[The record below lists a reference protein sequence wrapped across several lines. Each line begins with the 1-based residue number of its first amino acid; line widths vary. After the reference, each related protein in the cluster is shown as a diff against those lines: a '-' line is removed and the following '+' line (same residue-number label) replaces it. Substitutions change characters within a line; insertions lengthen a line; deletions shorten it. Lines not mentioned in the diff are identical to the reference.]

1 MDVPSEQELR
11 RVAHGMLAAVGPM
24 CRAIYLGGSKVNG
37 VIANPHE
44 TDFVLVFD
52 AKDRQELKS
61 KTRIAHEVIREYAK
75 REGIDVVTSV
85 NYYDVKSPDCIDAI
99 QSRSSH
105 CMVNAVGSL
114 VDEHDQGSYIDRQ
127 MILLAGEPSIPDYDV
142 LGKDRD
148 DYVYHLKRAVRLLLG
163 GSLRISEKRWYQVCI
178 GTCILEN
185 GSYELTDRQRDEAN
199 VLHDMAPETAE
210 ERKRLKADLARRVSE
225 LI

>member
-1 MDVPSEQELR
+1 MDVPGEQELR
-11 RVAHGMLAAVGPM
+11 SVAHGMLVAIGPT
-24 CRAIYLGGSKVNG
+24 CKAIYLGGSKVNG

-52 AKDRQELKS
+52 AKDRQELKR
-61 KTRIAHEVIREYAK
+61 KTQIAHEAIREYAK
-75 REGIDVVTSV
+75 REGIDVVTSMR
-85 NYYDVKSPDCIDAI
+85 YCDVKSPDCVDAI
-99 QSRSSH
+99 QSRSSGG
-105 CMVNAVGSL
+105 MVDAFGNS

-148 DYVYHLKRAVRLLLG
+148 NYVCHLKRAVRLLLG

-210 ERKRLKADLARRVSE
+210 ERKRLKADLVRRVSK